1 MERLKNNSKIG
12 IISIIFSIL
21 GLSSFLIGLF
31 FFSFV
36 DNRLY
41 GIIIGLILSIIGIVL
56 GYIAKKQEDNYGI
69 YGVYIGFITIALTL
83 ITLSLTTITSVE
95 IGYY

>member
-1 MERLKNNSKIG
+1 MDRLKNNSKIG

-21 GLSSFLIGLF
+21 GLSSYLIGLF
-31 FFSFV
+31 FFSFI

-56 GYIAKKQEDNYGI
+56 GYIAKKHEDNYGI
-69 YGVYIGFITIALTL
+69 YGVYIGFITIALML